1 VKKDL
6 VKKYRGFMET
16 LQHCDPPLAAYY
28 SNVKPEEFVGPRGG
42 FMIELKKPA
51 DILTLAAQAKRL
63 LQVKKERFRCMFSFL
78 ARTRKERLPAVF
90 DYENFG
96 CPGCR
101 FYLGFADELPLF
113 NHYFI
118 ANGFPGLYRG
128 ERFAPS
134 PRSSQRHAGML
145 KGIRAG
151 GGNMIFEPLDNLP
164 SALEPELVIFL
175 ADAEMICALAALVRF
190 VTDEADAVVSPFGS
204 GCASIVS
211 WPLMYARR
219 KAEKAVLGVFDP
231 AARPY
236 LPLGYMTL
244 SMSYAL
250 FVKMLERYKKSFIYA
265 DKLKGGIIRQ
275 ALPGWPEVRKRAG
288 RMRRLLSGRGQADTE
303 NQVPM

>member
-1 VKKDL
+1 
-6 VKKYRGFMET
+6 MEV
-16 LQHCDPPLAAYY
+16 LRHCDPPLAAYY
-28 SNVKPEEFVGPRGG
+28 SDIKPEQCVGPQGG
-42 FMIELKKPA
+42 FMVELKKPA
-51 DILTLAAQAKRL
+51 DILTMATQAKRL
-63 LQVKKERFRCMFSFL
+63 LQAKKERFRCMFSFL
-78 ARTRKERLPAVF
+78 ARTRKEQLPAVF
-90 DYENFG
+90 DYENYG

-145 KGIRAG
+145 RGIKAG
-151 GGNMIFEPLDNLP
+151 GRYMIFAPLDNLP
-164 SALEPELVIFL
+164 SAVDPELVIFM
-175 ADAEMICALAALVRF
+175 ADAELISALSALVRF
-190 VTDEADAVVSPFGS
+190 VTDEAATVVSPFAS

-219 KAEKAVLGVFDP
+219 GVEKAVLGVFDP

-244 SMSYAL
+244 SMPFPL
-250 FVKMLERYKKSFIYA
+250 FAKILEGYKKSFIYA
-265 DKLKGGIIRQ
+265 DKLRGGLIRR

-288 RMRRLLSGRGQADTE
+288 RMRRLLSGRDQADAE
-303 NQVPM
+303 D